1 MDEVLTKFVGQE
13 SDNMILNSLNLKIT
27 ILLFIVYSYIS
38 FFDKWNWYI
47 VYVFETGTLFS
58 LK

>member
-1 MDEVLTKFVGQE
+1 
-13 SDNMILNSLNLKIT
+13 MILNSLNLKIT

-47 VYVFETGTLFS
+47 MHVLQTGKLFS
-58 LK
+58 LQ

>member
-1 MDEVLTKFVGQE
+1 MNIISVKHIMAIWLTV
-13 SDNMILNSLNLKIT
+13 IA
-27 ILLFIVYSYIS
+27 YSYIS

-47 VYVFETGTLFS
+47 MYVLQTGTLFS

>member
-1 MDEVLTKFVGQE
+1 MEQDLKMLVGQE

-27 ILLFIVYSYIS
+27 ILLFIAYSYIS